1 MLSQGLV
8 KNCWFWDAIVYGR
21 PLTIYLR
28 SCQDILSL
36 FIDSRIISGPAFAH
50 CSNPSQTNI
59 SIERSIFAQEHLKI
73 SSRSISCCNCFDW
86 TLKTSRAGVSFPR
99 LISMIGV
106 TTYNLLKKFWF
117 EKCIMN
123 LQYYKTILIPIPS
136 WSMTVNSTR
145 LLIKFW
151 FEKILFAWF

>member
-1 MLSQGLV
+1 MFLASDLPISLSRKTVV
-8 KNCWFWDAIVYGR
+8 KKITKRGEGVNNCWFWDDIVYGR
-21 PLTIYLR
+21 PLMIYLR

-50 CSNPSQTNI
+50 RSNPSQTNI

-106 TTYNLLKKFWF
+106 TTYNLLKKF
-117 EKCIMN
+117 CIMIWKMYN
-123 LQYYKTILIPIPS
+123 ELAKL
-136 WSMTVNSTR
+136 
-145 LLIKFW
+145 
-151 FEKILFAWF
+151 